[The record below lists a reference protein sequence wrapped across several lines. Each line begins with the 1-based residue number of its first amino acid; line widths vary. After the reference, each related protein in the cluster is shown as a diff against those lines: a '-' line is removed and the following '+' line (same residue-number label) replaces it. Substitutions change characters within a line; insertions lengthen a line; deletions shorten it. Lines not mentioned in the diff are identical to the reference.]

1 MSVIINLSPRVLLL
15 FAAAMA
21 LSACAYS
28 GERAGNSLS
37 LSMTWF
43 SYLDAGDLR
52 KACAAGGPDGYR
64 IAFNGNYE
72 EQLRTYD
79 VTAIGTPNAAGGAT
93 MAVRVRGKTG
103 DVLNFRLND
112 PLESWR
118 GDQSRVALSATD
130 LAALRQSLA
139 DSAAFGPAPQG
150 LELKSQGF
158 YWIVAACQGGRF
170 TYTAWQW
177 PGAAY
182 EALRFP
188 AVLASLDRTA
198 VPLNPPRDTTPQ
210 YPVGRGVGDQPNH
223 FQLRV
228 GKDGIANLLT
238 AF

>member
-1 MSVIINLSPRVLLL
+1 MNLSPRALLL
-15 FAAAMA
+15 AAVLA

-28 GERAGNSLS
+28 GERAGNPLS

-64 IAFNGNYE
+64 IAYNGNYE

-79 VTAIGTPNAAGGAT
+79 VSRAGPNGAT
-93 MAVRVRGKTG
+93 MAVRVRGKSG

-112 PLESWR
+112 PLQSWR
-118 GDQSRVALSATD
+118 GDQSVVALSAAD

-139 DSAAFGPAPQG
+139 DSAAFGPAPEG

-188 AVLASLDRTA
+188 AVLARLDRTG
-198 VPLNPPRDTTPQ
+198 VPLNPPRDTTPA
-210 YPVGRGVGDQPNH
+210 YPVGRDVGDQPNH

-238 AF
+238 GF